1 MEVPPLL
8 ILYSVLLALSVGV
21 LLYVFQVY
29 DNAVFQINEAAC
41 RELSGLIAIAVD
53 TVYYQPGNYV
63 ATIKL
68 THPVVLEGGP
78 LLHVGRDTARPA
90 QCSVTTRV
98 DVEVLGGTGT
108 EIVIAKYARLS
119 EMCKGGEVFDGLRYV
134 RDRDKLYIARRCE
147 SGQQTEDYKIQIYVR

>member
-68 THPVVLEGGP
+68 THPVVLEGG
-78 LLHVGRDTARPA
+78 LCYTWVETQPA
-90 QCSVTTRV
+90 LPSVASRQ
-98 DVEVLGGTGT
+98 E
-108 EIVIAKYARLS
+108 
-119 EMCKGGEVFDGLRYV
+119 
-134 RDRDKLYIARRCE
+134 
-147 SGQQTEDYKIQIYVR
+147 